1 MKYNQGIVDFF
12 KRHNMY
18 EEKMFNY
25 LEDNTTM
32 LDYRDP
38 EQRDFVGCFYV
49 QNKKNILSSLHINI
63 PYVYDELTALIDVH
77 EITHGIENYRM
88 IGKKFK
94 KNITVEVLPILYEKL
109 YILDNNSD
117 RFRAVGK
124 YLDEM
129 IGRDSAEEYLL
140 ALKMRDE
147 LLKNYNYDMHKMQ
160 KLSKKLVK
168 KYR

>member
-49 QNKKNILSSLHINI
+49 QNRENILSKLHLNI
-63 PYVYDELTALIDVH
+63 PYVF
-77 EITHGIENYRM
+77 
-88 IGKKFK
+88 GKFSG
-94 KNITVEVLPILYEKL
+94 NISSNPY
-109 YILDNNSD
+109 
-117 RFRAVGK
+117 
-124 YLDEM
+124 
-129 IGRDSAEEYLL
+129 SA
-140 ALKMRDE
+140 
-147 LLKNYNYDMHKMQ
+147 
-160 KLSKKLVK
+160 
-168 KYR
+168 